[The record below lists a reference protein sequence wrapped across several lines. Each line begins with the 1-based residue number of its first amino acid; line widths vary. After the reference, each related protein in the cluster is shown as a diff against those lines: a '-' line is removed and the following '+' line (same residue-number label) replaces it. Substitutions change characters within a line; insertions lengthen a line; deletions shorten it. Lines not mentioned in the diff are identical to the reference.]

1 MRAFHL
7 IAAGAACLAL
17 AACGSMPTSSVEQ
30 GSPVTGLYFLAPE
43 TAHAWVDK
51 ADAGPTAAHANIN
64 AWLPVSSGMH
74 HVTVQ
79 ADGRLLVDQDIY
91 VGAGSR
97 ILVRA
102 Q

>member
-1 MRAFHL
+1 MRAFRL

-17 AACGSMPTSSVEQ
+17 AACGSMPKSSVEQ
-30 GSPVTGLYFLAPE
+30 GAPVTGLYFLAPE
-43 TAHAWVDK
+43 TAHAWVDR

-64 AWLPVSSGMH
+64 SYLPVGSGLH

-79 ADGRLLVDQDIY
+79 ADGRVLVDQDIY

-97 ILVRA
+97 VLVRA